1 MHGIRKLLVG
11 VSFLTIVSASVVS
24 GAVIKGAVK
33 GADGAPFM
41 GAFVMARNSTTKI
54 TVSVLSDRSGRYHID
69 ALPAGQYDVRIRAV
83 GYQGDPRLNVN
94 LAASQD
100 EVFDFALQPGIV
112 KWSDMSYSQAAK
124 LWPDEPGK
132 AKLMSR
138 CFVCHEFQNKMASRP
153 RDEDGWRQAVNYMR
167 DTMGVR
173 GPRFTDQD
181 SENVIK
187 YLTSLFSDNSVLP
200 KNPADMP
207 GYKETVHH
215 YADDA
220 MKIVYVEFETGRDKM
235 PFSATP
241 DKNGIAWIPMAGDVN
256 KLGRL
261 DPSTGQI
268 TEFKVPY
275 QKAAQVHSAYPAP
288 DGTVWIAEDQA
299 RALGKWDPKTQEITE
314 YPDGDFPKHT
324 VRIDQHGTPWISPGT
339 SQKTISRFDI
349 ETGKF
354 THFPGSEEA
363 YGIVLDKDG
372 NCWFVQ
378 YVKDGQIGKID
389 ASTGKV
395 TKWTVPTPDARPRRI
410 DIDSEGNIWFAEFQG
425 GKIGRFDPKTEKFK
439 EWTLPGSKP
448 GPYPDDENG
457 PYPIGSDPGPYG
469 FVLDKNQNGWYAG
482 VSTDTIG
489 EVNPKTGKVTEYP
502 FTHSELTVRELFVDA
517 QGHIW
522 FGSAGNDRVGYF
534 YLAK

>member
-1 MHGIRKLLVG
+1 MRNVRCVLACMSL
-11 VSFLTIVSASVVS
+11 FMLTASLAG
-24 GAVIKGAVK
+24 GAAIKGSVK
-33 GADGAPFM
+33 GPDGAPFM
-41 GAFVMARNSTTKI
+41 GAFVMARNSATKI
-54 TVSVLSDRSGRYHID
+54 TVSVLSDQNGKYHVD
-69 ALPAGQYDVRIRAV
+69 ALPAGEYDIRIHAI
-83 GYQGDPRLNVN
+83 GYQADPRTDVTLTAGQNEN
-94 LAASQD
+94 
-100 EVFDFALQPGIV
+100 FDFALQPGMV
-112 KWSDMSYSQAAK
+112 KWSDMSYSQATK
-124 LWPDEPGK
+124 LWPDAPGK

-153 RDEDGWRQAVNYMR
+153 RDEEGWRQIVTFMR

-200 KNPADMP
+200 KSPADMP
-207 GYKETVHH
+207 AYKDTVHH
-215 YADDA
+215 YSDAA

-241 DKNGIAWIPMAGDVN
+241 DKDGIAWIPMAGDVN
-256 KLGRL
+256 RLGRL
-261 DPSTGQI
+261 DPATGKI
-268 TEFKVPY
+268 TEYRVPY

-299 RALGKWDPKTQEITE
+299 RALGKWDPKTQQITE
-314 YPDGDFPKHT
+314 YFDGDFPKHT
-324 VRIDQHGTPWISPGT
+324 VRIDKQGTPWISPGT
-339 SQKTISRFDI
+339 SQKTISRFDV

-378 YVKDGQIGKID
+378 YVKDGQLGKID
-389 ASTGKV
+389 ANTGKV
-395 TKWTVPTPDARPRRI
+395 TKWTVPSPDSRPRRI
-410 DIDSEGNIWFAEFQG
+410 DIDPDGNIWFAEFQG
-425 GKIGRFDPKTEKFK
+425 GKIGEFNPKTEKFK
-439 EWTLPGSKP
+439 EWALPGSKP

-469 FVLDKNQNGWYAG
+469 FVLDKNQNAWYAG
-482 VSTDTIG
+482 VSTDTFG
-489 EVNPKTGKVTEYP
+489 QLNPKTGKITEYP
-502 FTHSELTVRELFVDA
+502 FTHSELTVRELFVDS

>member
-1 MHGIRKLLVG
+1 MRALSRVLLG
-11 VSFLTIVSASVVS
+11 AAWLALAAPNSFAA
-24 GAVIKGAVK
+24 AVTGTVRAP
-33 GADGAPFM
+33 DGGPFM
-41 GAFVMARNSTTKI
+41 GAFVEARNSATKI
-54 TVSVLSDRSGRYHID
+54 TVSVLSDRNGKYRIA
-69 ALPAGQYDVRIRAV
+69 ALPDGQYDIRIRAV
-83 GYQGDPRLNVN
+83 GYQADPRLNVG
-94 LAASQD
+94 LAAGRNQD
-100 EVFDFALQPGIV
+100 FDFALQAGLV
-112 KWSDMSYSQAAK
+112 KWSDLSYSQAAK
-124 LWPDEPGK
+124 LWPDAPGK

-138 CFVCHEFQNKMASRP
+138 CFVCHGFQNKMASRP
-153 RDEDGWRQAVNYMR
+153 REEDGWRQAVTYMR

-181 SENVIK
+181 SENVVQ
-187 YLTSLFSDNSVLP
+187 YLASLFSEHSVLP
-200 KNPADMP
+200 KSPADMP
-207 GYKETVHH
+207 GYRETVHH
-215 YADDA
+215 YSDDA

-241 DKNGIAWIPMAGDVN
+241 DPQGIAWIPMAGDVN

-275 QKAAQVHSAYPAP
+275 PKAAQVHSAYPAP
-288 DGTVWIAEDQA
+288 DGTVWLAEDQA
-299 RALGKWDPKTQEITE
+299 RALGRWDPQTQKITE

-339 SQKTISRFDI
+339 SQKTISRFDV

-363 YGIVLDKDG
+363 YGIVLDKEG

-378 YVKDGQIGKID
+378 YVKDGQIGKVD
-389 ASTGKV
+389 ANTGKV
-395 TKWTVPTPDARPRRI
+395 TKWTVPTPDSRPRRI
-410 DIDSEGNIWFAEFQG
+410 DIDPQGNIWFAEFQG
-425 GKIGRFDPKTEKFK
+425 GKIGRFDPRTEKFT
-439 EWTLPGSKP
+439 EWALPGSKP

-469 FVLDKNQNGWYAG
+469 FVLDKNQHAWYAG
-482 VSTDTIG
+482 VSTDTFG

-517 QGHIW
+517 HGHIW